1 MQRLGMLDGYM
12 PLSEKEIAHFRHPES
27 SAENARLVKFRVI
40 AENDTALYYAVGDK
54 PKQDGFQLLTV
65 VKAGFEEIEF
75 YILGDFHLAAKG
87 GDLMLSTFDNTV
99 VYLGPEETES
109 FARLWERPEVNPE
122 ILEMQRIARHN
133 AELLRAQMAADFA
146 AHEER
151 MRAIRD
157 ERPNEGSGS
166 SGKGRVS
173 GSDNGESAG
182 VSVSS
187 GDDGAP
193 APESGD
199 GGDA

>member
-1 MQRLGMLDGYM
+1 MQRLGMLDGYK
-12 PLSEKEIAHFRHPES
+12 PLSEKEIASFRHPES
-27 SAENARLVKFRVI
+27 SAENARLVKIRVI
-40 AENDTALYYAVGDK
+40 AENDTALYYAIGDK
-54 PKQDGFQLLTV
+54 PKPGDFQLLTV
-65 VKAGFEEIEF
+65 VRAGFDEIEF

-99 VYLGPEETES
+99 VYLGPKETES

-157 ERPNEGSGS
+157 ERPNESSGS
-166 SGKGRVS
+166 SGTGRVS
-173 GSDNGESAG
+173 GSDGGESAG
-182 VSVSS
+182 DGVSG
-187 GDDGAP
+187 GDDGTTP
-193 APESGD
+193 SQSGD

>member
-40 AENDTALYYAVGDK
+40 AESDTALYYAMGDK
-54 PKQDGFQLLTV
+54 PKPDGFQLLTV
-65 VKAGFEEIEF
+65 VRAGFDEVEF

-87 GDLMLSTFDNTV
+87 GDIMLSTFDNTV
-99 VYLGPEETES
+99 VYLGPKEAES

-146 AHEER
+146 AHEQR

-157 ERPNEGSGS
+157 DRETSSRPTVVDG
-166 SGKGRVS
+166 
-173 GSDNGESAG
+173 NGTTAD
-182 VSVSS
+182 VRT
-187 GDDGAP
+187 DAP
-193 APESGD
+193 ASGD
-199 GGDA
+199 GGGSDPASEGSDG

>member
-1 MQRLGMLDGYM
+1 MQRLGMLDGYT
-12 PLSEKEIAHFRHPES
+12 PLSEKEIVHFRHPES

-40 AENDTALYYAVGDK
+40 AENDTALYYAMGEK
-54 PKQDGFQLLTV
+54 PKSGDFQLLTV
-65 VKAGFEEIEF
+65 VRAGFDEIEF
-75 YILGDFHLAAKG
+75 YIRGDFHLAAKG

-133 AELLRAQMAADFA
+133 AEMLRAQMAADFA

-157 ERPNEGSGS
+157 ERSNEGSGS
-166 SGKGRVS
+166 GAKGGLLGAFV
-173 GSDNGESAG
+173 GEGTGDG
-182 VSVSS
+182 VPS

-193 APESGD
+193 ASESGD
-199 GGDA
+199 SGDA

>member
-40 AENDTALYYAVGDK
+40 AESDTALYYAMGDK
-54 PKQDGFQLLTV
+54 PKPDGFQLLTV
-65 VKAGFEEIEF
+65 VRAGFDEVEF

-87 GDLMLSTFDNTV
+87 GDIMLSTFDNTV
-99 VYLGPEETES
+99 VYLGPKETES

-133 AELLRAQMAADFA
+133 ADLLRAQMAADFA
-146 AHEER
+146 AHEQR

-157 ERPNEGSGS
+157 DRETSSRPTVVDG
-166 SGKGRVS
+166 
-173 GSDNGESAG
+173 NGTTAD
-182 VSVSS
+182 VRT
-187 GDDGAP
+187 DAP
-193 APESGD
+193 ASGD
-199 GGDA
+199 GGGSDPASEGSDG